1 MRGAAW
7 PTARLNSLLTRPRSI
22 FPGIRHWRGPDR
34 PRARGRP
41 GRQLRLNGISGNAG
55 ELDIKEAKLDSTSKS
70 GERIVK
76 LNFASPLSLNLLQ
89 RSGGLSGLRGDV
101 NITDPGLPKGSLQI
115 PVIGSLNVDL
125 LKDLAS
131 TKINA
136 VLEGGKFDLSADISK
151 LRDTPLVNVALA
163 VDTLDLDK
171 LAPPAAAPA
180 KAPAEGKDESKPAQ
194 PAPAGRRRQHQPVGP
209 GRSQRQ
215 RHAQDR
221 QAGGARPEGRRR
233 GRHGEA
239 G

>member
-1 MRGAAW
+1 MRVGGLDA
-7 PTARLNSLLTRPRSI
+7 S
-22 FPGIRHWRGPDR
+22 FG
-34 PRARGRP
+34 
-41 GRQLRLNGISGNAG
+41 LNGISGNAG

-171 LAPPAAAPA
+171 LAPPAAAAPA
-180 KAPAEGKDESKPAQ
+180 KAPAEGKKDESSPRSR
-194 PAPAGRRRQHQPVGP
+194 PRAGRRRQHQPVGP